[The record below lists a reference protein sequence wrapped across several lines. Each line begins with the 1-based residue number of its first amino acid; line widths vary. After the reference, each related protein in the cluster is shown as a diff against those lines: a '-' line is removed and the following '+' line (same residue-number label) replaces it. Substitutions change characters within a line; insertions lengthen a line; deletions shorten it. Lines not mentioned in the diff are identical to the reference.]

1 MDPMLKVDGN
11 TWSKVQFVSRM
22 RVISELG
29 PCRSPEGHRY
39 AIKLRDPVDILAAV
53 VYFREHHASALL
65 LHGDTPTDEAAAMA
79 TSAGCRALLLDAP
92 LQALSLRMPEHED
105 KVPEP
110 EKIRSTL
117 IRAAEGREPQFEPSL
132 LQFSSGTTG
141 DPKLISRSWSDIAW
155 EALSYNSSLAAA
167 GGEPPLVLV
176 PVSHSYGLITG
187 VLAAWAR
194 EDIPHVV
201 HTRNPKAALRHIR
214 DNPDSIVY
222 AVPFLYGLMDS
233 LSKGEVRYRK
243 AISSGA
249 PLTERM
255 LEKLRATSGE
265 VWQQYGCS
273 EIGCISL
280 KAGPERPDEVGRP
293 LAHLHVREERLS
305 EEHSEGTVSSEGT
318 GGELVVRNGM
328 KVVRTGDIGVVTAGG
343 ELRVLSRLDDLI
355 NVSGQKVMPS
365 EVERAIAGLDGVR
378 EVVVYGAAHSVWG
391 ETVKAMIVADG
402 KIGAEAVRAE
412 CSKLLPGYKVPS
424 AVRLVDEIPRK
435 TSGKISRRW
444 LRKWEEEQ

>member
-11 TWSKVQFVSRM
+11 TWSKAQFASRM
-22 RVISELG
+22 RVIGELE

-39 AIKLRDPVDILAAV
+39 AIRLRDPVDILAAV
-53 VYFREHHASALL
+53 IYFREHHASALL
-65 LHGDTPTDEAAAMA
+65 LHGDTPADEAATMA
-79 TSAGCRALLLDAP
+79 AKAGCRALLLDAP
-92 LQALSLRMPEHED
+92 LQALSLKLPERGD
-105 KVPEP
+105 R
-110 EKIRSTL
+110 ITGQAATRST
-117 IRAAEGREPQFEPSL
+117 IITPASERQFEPSL

-141 DPKLISRSWSDIAW
+141 DPKLISRAWSDIAW
-155 EALSYNSSLAAA
+155 ETVSYNSSLAAA

-249 PLTERM
+249 PLTESM
-255 LEKLRATSGE
+255 LAKLRAAAGE

-280 KAGPERPDEVGRP
+280 KAGPERPDEAGRP
-293 LAHLHVREERLS
+293 LAHLHVRAESLPAERG
-305 EEHSEGTVSSEGT
+305 EGAVSSEGAAK
-318 GGELVVRNGM
+318 ELVARSGTQ
-328 KVVRTGDIGVVTAGG
+328 VVRTGDIGVVTAGG
-343 ELRVLSRLDDLI
+343 ELRVLGRLDDLI
-355 NVSGQKVMPS
+355 NVSGQKVMPG
-365 EVERAIAGLDGVR
+365 EVERAIAGIDGVR

-391 ETVKAMIVADG
+391 ETVKALIVADG
-402 KIGAEAVRAE
+402 KIGTEAVRAE

>member
-11 TWSKVQFVSRM
+11 TWSKAQFESRM
-22 RVISELG
+22 RMIGELEL
-29 PCRSPEGHRY
+29 CRSPEGHRY
-39 AIKLRDPVDILAAV
+39 AIRLRDPVDILAAV
-53 VYFREHHASALL
+53 IYFREHHASALL
-65 LHGDTPTDEAAAMA
+65 LHGDTPNDEAAVMA
-79 TSAGCRALLLDAP
+79 ANAGCRALLLDAP
-92 LQALSLRMPEHED
+92 LQALSLQFPEHGERIP
-105 KVPEP
+105 VQGGS
-110 EKIRSTL
+110 RSTF
-117 IRAAEGREPQFEPSL
+117 IRTPAASEPQFEPSL

-141 DPKLISRSWSDIAW
+141 DPKLISRTWSDIAW
-155 EALSYNSSLAAA
+155 ETVSYNSSLAAA

-194 EDIPHVV
+194 DDIPHVV

-249 PLTERM
+249 PLTESM
-255 LEKLRATSGE
+255 LEKLRATAGE

-280 KAGPERPDEVGRP
+280 KAGPERPDEAGRP
-293 LAHLHVREERLS
+293 LAHLHVTAESLL
-305 EEHSEGTVSSEGT
+305 EEHGEGAVSFEGNAS
-318 GGELVVRNGM
+318 ELVARNGTQ
-328 KVVRTGDIGVVTAGG
+328 VVRTGDIGVVTAGG
-343 ELRVLSRLDDLI
+343 ELRVLGRLDDLI

-365 EVERAIAGLDGVR
+365 EVERAIAGIVGVK

-435 TSGKISRRW
+435 TTGKISRRW